1 VLGDE
6 LRKARE
12 AKGWTQETL
21 AFEAGVSR
29 NYVSILERGKKSP
42 TVNVLIRV
50 CKALGVK
57 ASGVIA
63 RVEGD
68 HQHRR

>member
-1 VLGDE
+1 MLGDE